1 MTKIPSVEEEYP
13 NRQEQVDD
21 LAKKYSKKYIIKSSP
36 SDYVHEGLN
45 SAEFLSH
52 FKTDVRI
59 ALIVA
64 EKRAADEAL
73 NKFKEALTADRL
85 ALLTELRE
93 WSVKQDWPVS
103 KRDEG
108 LAFQEK
114 LGHNEAHEDLQAHL
128 DELIKSNNI

>member
-1 MTKIPSVEEEYP
+1 MTKIPSVEE
-13 NRQEQVDD
+13 R
-21 LAKKYSKKYIIKSSP
+21 
-36 SDYVHEGLN
+36 
-45 SAEFLSH
+45 
-52 FKTDVRI
+52 
-59 ALIVA
+59 VA
-64 EKRAADEAL
+64 EHTDPDTGLLNFGKYDHEA
-73 NKFKEALTADRL
+73 FRRFLTADRL

-128 DELIKSNNI
+128 DELIKSNSV

>member
-1 MTKIPSVEEEYP
+1 MTKIPTIEETLDEVEKHW
-13 NRQEQVDD
+13 D
-21 LAKKYSKKYIIKSSP
+21 
-36 SDYVHEGLN
+36 
-45 SAEFLSH
+45 
-52 FKTDVRI
+52 TDRTE
-59 ALIVA
+59 AT
-64 EKRAADEAL
+64 RAIMRYASGQR
-73 NKFKEALTADRL
+73 T

-128 DELIKSNNI
+128 DELINPPK